1 MSSGVWPGRLAV
13 VRDTAE
19 EGTADTDP
27 ATEPTLAAA
36 AAAAA
41 TAAAA
46 PLPPPCFPPLAFPVP
61 SPPPPAPAEDGR
73 LIASSCGQFGK
84 LPSARERHLAAT
96 IVGYYLML
104 LVASK
109 DTRWRLK
116 GTQPIRA

>member
-1 MSSGVWPGRLAV
+1 MSSGVWPGRLAE

-19 EGTADTDP
+19 EGVVDTDP

-46 PLPPPCFPPLAFPVP
+46 TAAAAPLPPPCFPPPAFPVT

-84 LPSARERHLAAT
+84 LPSARERHLVVT
-96 IVGYYLML
+96 TGRRFWL
-104 LVASK
+104 LK
-109 DTRWRLK
+109 
-116 GTQPIRA
+116 TQHGG